1 MARLEDTVISYIAS
15 GGRGK
20 AWFLVTELAD
30 ALYPTVIEGV
40 RAGRCPF
47 CGGVFKAR
55 RYLKRHLLQRHPEE
69 LKSIAGRV
77 LEVYAKFRSSAY
89 IRWRRG
95 AVAVRV
101 NGDTLV
107 FSSRRDLAKYIVENF
122 A

>member
-15 GGRGK
+15 GGRNQMW
-20 AWFLVTELAD
+20 ALVTELAD

-47 CGGVFKAR
+47 CGGVFKAK
-55 RYLKRHLLQRHPEE
+55 RYLKRHLLQKHPEE
-69 LKSIAGRV
+69 LKSIASRV
-77 LEVYAKFRSSAY
+77 LEVYTKFKSSAY
-89 IRWRRG
+89 IKWRRG

-101 NGDTLV
+101 NGDTLR
-107 FSSRRDLAKYIVENF
+107 FSSRRDLAKYIIENF

>member
-1 MARLEDTVISYIAS
+1 VARLEDAVISYIVS

-30 ALYPTVIEGV
+30 ALYPAVIEGV
-40 RAGRCPF
+40 RAGRCLF

-55 RYLKRHLLQRHPEE
+55 RYLKRHLTGKHMADLV
-69 LKSIAGRV
+69 SIARRV
-77 LEVYAKFRSSAY
+77 AEVYTKFKSSAC
-89 IRWRRG
+89 IRWRRD

-101 NGDTLV
+101 NGDTLRL
-107 FSSRRDLAKYIVENF
+107 SSRRDLAKYIIENF